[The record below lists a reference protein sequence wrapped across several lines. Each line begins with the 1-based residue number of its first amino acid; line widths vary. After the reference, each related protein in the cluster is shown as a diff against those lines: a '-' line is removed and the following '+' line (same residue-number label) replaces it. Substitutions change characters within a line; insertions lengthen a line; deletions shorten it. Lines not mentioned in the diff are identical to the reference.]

1 MADVLVYV
9 LQHAGAFNEDS
20 LGVLSVAAAYA
31 GETGGSADA
40 AVVGGDDLTA
50 AEARMLGA
58 HGASRV
64 FLAHGPEGLAQPV
77 VDVLD
82 AVLTVHG
89 HRYAFFGGDVM
100 GLEVAGGLAARRH
113 AGIAVDVTAIRH
125 EGGELVAERPVI
137 GDSQLASVRFLSELG
152 IVVAQPGAFEAR
164 EPSGGD
170 AEVTELEV
178 DYPPFATRAQLV
190 THAERRGEDAELE
203 EADVIV
209 SGGRGLGGP
218 EGFRLVEELAAAFDG
233 RTAVGASRA
242 VVDAGW
248 YPYAAQVGQTGRTVA
263 PKLYV
268 AAGISGAIQHRVGM
282 ADSENIVAVNTDPE
296 APIFELADLG
306 VVGDL
311 NVLLPMLAAALRA
324 RRGG

>member
-1 MADVLVYV
+1 MADLLVYV
-9 LQHAGAFNEDS
+9 LQHGGAFNEDS
-20 LGVLSVAAAYA
+20 LGVLSAAAAYA
-31 GETGGSADA
+31 AETGGGADA
-40 AVVGGDDLTA
+40 VVVGGADLTA
-50 AEARMLGA
+50 AQARTLGA
-58 HGASRV
+58 YGASRV
-64 FLAHGPEGLAQPV
+64 FLARAPEGLAQPV

-82 AVLTVHG
+82 ALLTAHG
-89 HRYAFFGGDVM
+89 HGSVLFGGDVM
-100 GLEVAGGLAARRH
+100 ALEVAGGLAARRR
-113 AGIAVDVTAIRH
+113 AGIAIDVTAFRQQ
-125 EGGELVAERPVI
+125 GGELVAERPVI
-137 GDSQLASVRFLSELG
+137 GDSQLATVRFRDGFG

-170 AEVTELEV
+170 AQVTELEV
-178 DYPPFATRAQLV
+178 EYAPFATRAQLL
-190 THAERRGEDAELE
+190 THAEHRGEDAELE

-296 APIFELADLG
+296 APIFDLADLG

-311 NVLLPMLAAALRA
+311 HVLLPMLAAALQA